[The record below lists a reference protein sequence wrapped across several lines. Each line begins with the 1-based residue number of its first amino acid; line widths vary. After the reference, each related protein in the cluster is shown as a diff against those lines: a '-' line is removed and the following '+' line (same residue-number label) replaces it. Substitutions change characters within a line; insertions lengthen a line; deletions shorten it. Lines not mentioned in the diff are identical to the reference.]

1 MITPT
6 MTYLPSIIENDGRAK
21 TQFDLPSRLIQDRIV
36 FLNGEVSSEMAY
48 FINMQLMYLDSI
60 EVKDINLYVNSPGGS
75 VYDGLA
81 MYDTINSLKSK
92 VNIVVSGMAASMGAF
107 LLSSGTGIRACTPEA
122 RVMIHSVSSGT
133 GGTVHDQ
140 RIDMKETEFLQE
152 RLHTIMYNNAKDK
165 ITDEGKA
172 IILEKTRM
180 TEFNL
185 ESFTEFTSRDRWLSA
200 KESIEMGLS
209 DKVVGI

>member
-1 MITPT
+1 MNT
-6 MTYLPSIIENDGRAK
+6 MTFLPSVIENDGRAK

-36 FLNGEVSSEMAY
+36 FLNGGVSSEMAY
-48 FINMQLMYLDSI
+48 FVNMQLMYLDS
-60 EVKDINLYVNSPGGS
+60 VDNTKDINLYVNSPGGS

-81 MYDTINSLKSK
+81 IFDTINSLKCK
-92 VNIVVSGMAASMGAF
+92 VNIIVSGMAASMGAF
-107 LLSSGTGIRACTPEA
+107 LLSSGTGIRAVTPEA

-152 RLHTIMYNNAKDK
+152 RLHSIMFDNSKDK
-165 ITDEGKA
+165 ITENGKA

-200 KESIEMGLS
+200 EEAIEMGLA
-209 DKVVGI
+209 DKVVGK